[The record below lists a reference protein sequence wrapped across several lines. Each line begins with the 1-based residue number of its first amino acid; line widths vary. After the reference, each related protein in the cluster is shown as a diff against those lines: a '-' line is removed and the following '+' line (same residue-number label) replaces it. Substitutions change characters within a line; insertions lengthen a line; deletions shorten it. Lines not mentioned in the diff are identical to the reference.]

1 MSVVLERPADRNPE
15 AVEPRSRFRRFIAEF
30 PTPRMPT
37 IPTHVWIMLA
47 LALIALMVH
56 GLNIAGYPAVGDD
69 EGTYLAQAWAV
80 QQGEGLAPYTY
91 WYDHPPLGWLQIAAF
106 SWIPATFVPGPLAVA
121 NARVLMLPVTVIS
134 VCLLYTLGR
143 RLKLPLWAAALGSL
157 LFALSPLAVTLQRQ
171 IYLDNI
177 AVVWILGAFVLAL
190 SPKRH
195 LWHHVAAGC
204 CAAVA
209 ILSKETMLVVLPA
222 LFLALWQGSHPS
234 TRKFS
239 IVGFL
244 TLLGLVGVLYPLYA
258 LLNNELLPGPGHV
271 SLVGGIL
278 FQLQRAGSG
287 SLFDPTSASR
297 AILHSWLYY
306 DKVVPIA
313 GAVAGLIAMITL
325 RTLRAPALAVLLLV
339 GMVMRPGYLPAMY
352 VIQAL
357 PFLSLCIAGVLA
369 AAVGVVLQ
377 KGPLRDGAWRWV
389 RIGVV
394 AVGMTG
400 LLVSVVPAW
409 VGGDTVA
416 ITRQSN
422 TEFREVV
429 DALNV
434 LPHNKDTK
442 VLVDDGIWL
451 DLVRAGYQPG
461 QGAIW
466 FYKLDLDPA
475 VKLANGWHDLD
486 YVVASPIIRESMTG
500 LPTVTEAMKNSTVVR
515 TFGTGD
521 ERIEIRSVKE
531 GR

>member
-1 MSVVLERPADRNPE
+1 MAVVLTRPADRIPD
-15 AVEPRSRFRRFIAEF
+15 VGKPRSRWHRLIDAC
-30 PTPRMPT
+30 PTPRRPSKP
-37 IPTHVWIMLA
+37 IDVWVMLA
-47 LALIALMVH
+47 LAVIALVVH

-80 QQGEGLAPYTY
+80 QHGEGLAPYTY
-91 WYDHPPLGWLQIAAF
+91 WYDHPPLGWLQIAAL
-106 SWIPATFVPGPLAVA
+106 SWIPATFLPGPLAVA
-121 NARVLMLPVTVIS
+121 NARVLMLPVAAIS
-134 VCLLYTLGR
+134 VCLLYVFGR
-143 RLKLPLWAAALGSL
+143 RLTLPRWAAALGSL

-177 AVVWILGAFVLAL
+177 AVVWMLGAFVLAL

-222 LFLALWQGSHPS
+222 LFVALWQGSHPS

-258 LLNNELLPGPGHV
+258 LLNNELIPGPGHV

-278 FQLQRAGSG
+278 FQFQRAGSG
-287 SLFDPTSASR
+287 SFLDPTSASR
-297 AILHSWLYY
+297 AILNSWLYY
-306 DKVVPIA
+306 DKVVLTA
-313 GAVAGLIAMITL
+313 GVVAGLIAMITL
-325 RTLRAPALAVLLLV
+325 RRLRAPALAVLLLL
-339 GMVMRPGYLPAMY
+339 GMAMRPGYLPAMY

-357 PFLSLCIAGVLA
+357 PFLALCIAGVLA
-369 AAVGVVLQ
+369 ASVKVVLH
-377 KGPLRDGAWRWV
+377 KGPLQDGVWHWV

-394 AVGMTG
+394 AVVMAG
-400 LLVSVVPAW
+400 LTAVVVPGW
-409 VGGDTVA
+409 VDGDRVA
-416 ITRQSN
+416 MTRQSN
-422 TEFREVV
+422 TEFRQVV
-429 DALNV
+429 DALTV
-434 LPHNKDTK
+434 LPHNKNTK
-442 VLVDDGIWL
+442 VLVDDAIWL
-451 DLVRAGYQPG
+451 DLVHAGYQPG

-486 YVVASPIIRESMTG
+486 YIVATPIVRESMNG
-500 LPTVTEAMKNSTVVR
+500 LPTVTDAMKGSTVVQ

-521 ERIEIRSVKE
+521 ERIELRSIKG